1 MKFSRTLGAA
11 AAAVAVLAS
20 SGCAPL
26 LVGGAVAGGAM
37 VAVDRRSPGIQLEDQ
52 SIELRLMQQLGAKFP
67 GDKGHISATSYN
79 RRVLL
84 TGEVADEQGKAEAQ
98 STAEKS
104 ESVVAVMNELVIGA
118 PSSLANRNFDTAL
131 TSKVLA
137 ALLQAKD
144 VPSGTIKVVSER
156 AVVYLMGRVTQ
167 AEGEASA
174 RAASRVSGVRQVVK
188 YFDYLTEQEAAKFAS
203 TPPAETPPK

>member
-98 STAEKS
+98 SIAEKS